1 MISLINDTASHL
13 KALLGK
19 FKIKH
24 LLGIILIG
32 CLLITNTACASPS
45 SAADSSLKQKVDTA
59 IDRND
64 SPRPKTTGQWKQEA
78 RETENAPGK
87 RLQKIAKESKEAVKE
102 FGKVYPNTAEKSANS
117 FKQDVN

>member
-1 MISLINDTASHL
+1 MISLINDIASPV
-13 KALLGK
+13 KALLEK

-24 LLGIILIG
+24 LLGIFLIG
-32 CLLITNTACASPS
+32 CLLIANTACASPS
-45 SAADSSLKQKVDTA
+45 SAADSSLKQKVDAA

-64 SPRPKTTGQWKQEA
+64 SPRPKTTGEWKQEA

-102 FGKVYPNTAEKSANS
+102 FGKVYPNTAEKSTNS
-117 FKQDVN
+117 FNQNID

>member
-1 MISLINDTASHL
+1 MISLINDSVAHFKS
-13 KALLGK
+13 LLGK
-19 FKIKH
+19 YRIKH
-24 LLGIILIG
+24 LLGIVLIG

-45 SAADSSLKQKVDTA
+45 SAADSSLKQKVDAA

-64 SPRPKTTGQWKQEA
+64 SPRPKTTGEWKQEA

-117 FKQDVN
+117 LNQNTD

>member
-1 MISLINDTASHL
+1 MISLINDTTSHI
-13 KALLGK
+13 KALVRK

-24 LLGIILIG
+24 LLGMVLVG

-45 SAADSSLKQKVDTA
+45 SATDSPLKQKVDAA

-87 RLQKIAKESKEAVKE
+87 RLEKIAKESKEAVKE

-117 FKQDVN
+117 LNQNIE